1 MGQQQLLLI
10 VLGVIIVGI
19 AIVVGINLFNANA
32 EQSAKDTM
40 VSEGTNLGALAQ
52 QYYKKPTAMGGGGNS
67 FVGFSIPPRLATT
80 PTGTWTIKG
89 AASSTSIEFTGDPV
103 EYDWTVTTTAYS
115 DSIISKVNETPTGG
129 GGGGD

>member
-52 QYYKKPTAMGGGGNS
+52 QYYKKPKAMGGGGND
-67 FVGFSIPPRLATT
+67 FTGFKIPPKLVNT
-80 PTGTWTIKG
+80 PTGSWSSSVT
-89 AASSTSIEFTGDPV
+89 STSVVLTGDPS
-103 EYDWTVTTTAYS
+103 EYTWTVTTKVYA
-115 DSIISKVNETPTGG
+115 DSIISTVSE
-129 GGGGD
+129 

>member
-32 EQSAKDTM
+32 EESAKDTM

-52 QYYKKPTAMGGGGNS
+52 QYYKKPTAMGGGGNT
-67 FVGFSIPPRLATT
+67 FTGWTIPATLDST
-80 PTGTWTIKG
+80 PTGSW
-89 AASSTSIEFTGDPV
+89 SSTVTSTSVVLTGDPH
-103 EYDWTVTTTAYS
+103 EYTWTVTTTVGPQTIVS
-115 DSIISKVNETPTGG
+115 VVN
-129 GGGGD
+129 D